1 MSIELKDLISRAKA
15 LPPEER
21 ALLQRELQE
30 LDHSAIENSSEEFAE
45 DRFMQRLVDLGLL
58 ESARHPARDQH
69 PPVQRPDGREGQGH
83 GALRDRQGPERRR
96 SEERRVGKECVP

>member
-58 ESARHPARDQH
+58 ESARHPARDQQRFCSYQMPDYDG
-69 PPVQRPDGREGQGH
+69 PPISE
-83 GALRDRQGPERRR
+83 LIIKERR
-96 SEERRVGKECVP
+96 